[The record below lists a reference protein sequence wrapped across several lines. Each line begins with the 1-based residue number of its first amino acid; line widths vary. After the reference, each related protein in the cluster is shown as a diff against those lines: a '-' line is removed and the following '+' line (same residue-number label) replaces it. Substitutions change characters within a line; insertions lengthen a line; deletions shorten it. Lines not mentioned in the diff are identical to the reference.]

1 MGGKMENRE
10 RYKRI
15 IMFLASALIV
25 AIQTLLF
32 AYIWYKFYAHK
43 DVIGRRFD
51 RGNQVVI
58 GLYVLMLY
66 FFYKIYGG
74 FKVGYLRVF
83 EVLYSQVLSVVCVNF
98 ITYLQLCLIG
108 RWRFGEHL
116 MPMVEMTGID
126 LVVVLLWVVGMRW
139 IYTRL
144 YPPRQM
150 LMIYGDRN
158 PGDLRDKLET
168 REDKYAIKEM
178 VPISLGLDTI
188 KEKINGYSAVVI
200 GDLPSHERNVL
211 LKYCFEKD
219 IRCYSIPKLS
229 DILLRNA
236 DDIHLFDTT
245 LLLSRNLR
253 LTAEQLFFKRVVDI
267 VFSLVGLVIA
277 SPFMLVI
284 ALAIKLYDGGPVFY
298 KQPRLTRDKK
308 VFMILKFRSM
318 KMDSEEKGAQLAKKE
333 DDRITPV
340 GKIIRRI
347 HFDELPQII
356 NILKGEMSL
365 VGPRPERPEIAEL
378 YRERI
383 PEFDYRLKVKAG
395 LTGYAQVYGKYN
407 TTPYDKLKLDLTY
420 IETYS
425 LRLDLKLLM
434 LTFKILF
441 QKENTEG
448 VEAWQK
454 TAGQEK
460 ESVEKAEREEKEKQL
475 ADTNSNTNEEK
486 Q

>member
-1 MGGKMENRE
+1 M
-10 RYKRI
+10 
-15 IMFLASALIV
+15 
-25 AIQTLLF
+25 
-32 AYIWYKFYAHK
+32 
-43 DVIGRRFD
+43 
-51 RGNQVVI
+51 
-58 GLYVLMLY
+58 
-66 FFYKIYGG
+66 
-74 FKVGYLRVF
+74 GYLRVF
-83 EVLYSQVLSVVCVNF
+83 EVIYSQILSVCCVNF

-108 RWRFGEHL
+108 RWRLGEHL
-116 MPMVEMTGID
+116 TPMLAMTGID
-126 LVVVLLWVVGMRW
+126 LVIVVIWVVGMRYV
-139 IYTRL
+139 YTRL

-150 LMIYGDRN
+150 LMIYGGRN
-158 PGDLRDKLET
+158 PGDLRNKFET

-178 VPISLGLDTI
+178 APLSLGLDVI
-188 KEKINGYSAVVI
+188 KEKINGYKAVVI
-200 GDLPSHERNVL
+200 GDIPSHERNLL

-229 DILLRNA
+229 DIMLRNA

-253 LTAEQLFFKRVVDI
+253 LTAEQLFFKRIVDI
-267 VFSLVGLVIA
+267 IFSLAGLVIA
-277 SPFMLVI
+277 SPFM
-284 ALAIKLYDGGPVFY
+284 KD
-298 KQPRLTRDKK
+298 KQI
-308 VFMILKFRSM
+308 FMILKFRSM
-318 KMDSEEKGAQLAKKE
+318 KMDSEVKGAQLAKKE

-340 GKIIRRI
+340 GKLIRRI
-347 HFDELPQII
+347 HFDELPQIF
-356 NILKGEMSL
+356 NILKGDMSL
-365 VGPRPERPEIAEL
+365 VGPRPERPEIAAL
-378 YRERI
+378 YSERI

-425 LRLDLKLLM
+425 LKLDLKLLM

-460 ESVEKAEREEKEKQL
+460 
-475 ADTNSNTNEEK
+475 NEEND
-486 Q
+486 

>member
-1 MGGKMENRE
+1 MENRE

-15 IMFLASALIV
+15 IMFLSSVVIV
-25 AIQTLLF
+25 AIETALF
-32 AYIWYKFYAHK
+32 AYIWYNFYLSK
-43 DVIGRRFD
+43 EVIGRLFV

-83 EVLYSQVLSVVCVNF
+83 EVIYSQILSVVCVNF

-108 RWRFGEHL
+108 RWRLGEHL
-116 MPMVEMTGID
+116 TPMLAMTGID
-126 LVVVLLWVVGMRW
+126 LIIVVIWVVGMRFV
-139 IYTRL
+139 YTRL

-150 LMIYGDRN
+150 LMVYGEHN
-158 PGDLRDKLET
+158 PGDLRSKLET

-178 VPISLGLDTI
+178 VPISLGLDAI
-188 KEKINGYSAVVI
+188 KEKICGYKAVVI
-200 GDLPSHERNVL
+200 GDIPSHERNVL

-229 DILLRNA
+229 DIMLRNA

-253 LTAEQLFFKRVVDI
+253 LTAEQLFCKRLVDI
-267 VFSLVGLVIA
+267 VFSLL
-277 SPFMLVI
+277 MLVI
-284 ALAIKLYDGGPVFY
+284 ALAIKLYDGGPVLY
-298 KQPRLTRDKK
+298 KQPRLTRDKQI
-308 VFMILKFRSM
+308 FMILKFRSM
-318 KMDSEEKGAQLAKKE
+318 KMDSEVKGAQLAKKE

-347 HFDELPQII
+347 HFDELPQIF
-356 NILKGEMSL
+356 NILKGDMSL
-365 VGPRPERPEIAEL
+365 VGPRPERTEIAAVYCEK
-378 YRERI
+378 I

-425 LRLDLKLLM
+425 LKLDVKLLM

-460 ESVEKAEREEKEKQL
+460 EEEDRK
-475 ADTNSNTNEEK
+475 
-486 Q
+486 

>member
-1 MGGKMENRE
+1 MENRE
-10 RYKRI
+10 RYKRL
-15 IMFLASALIV
+15 IMFSASAVIV
-25 AIQTLLF
+25 AIETLLF
-32 AYIWYKFYAHK
+32 AYIWYRFYAHK
-43 DVIGRRFD
+43 NVIGRRFD

-58 GLYVLMLY
+58 GLYVLMMY

-83 EVLYSQVLSVVCVNF
+83 EVIYSQILSVVCVNF

-108 RWRFGEHL
+108 RWRLGEHL
-116 MPMVEMTGID
+116 SPMLAMTGID
-126 LVVVLLWVVGMRW
+126 LVFVVVRVVGMRFLN
-139 IYTRL
+139 TRL
-144 YPPRQM
+144 NPPSQM
-150 LMIYGDRN
+150 LMIYGGRN
-158 PGDLRDKLET
+158 PGDLRNKLET

-178 VPISLGLDTI
+178 APLSLGLDAL
-188 KEKINGYSAVVI
+188 KEKIDGYRAVVI
-200 GDLPSHERNVL
+200 GDIPSHERNVL
-211 LKYCFEKD
+211 LKYCFERD
-219 IRCYSIPKLS
+219 IRCYSVPKLS
-229 DILLRNA
+229 DIMLRNA

-267 VFSLVGLVIA
+267 VFSLLGLVIA
-277 SPFMLVI
+277 SPFMLLI

-298 KQPRLTRDKK
+298 KQPRLTRDKR

-318 KMDSEEKGAQLAKKE
+318 KMDSEVKGAQLARKE

-340 GKIIRRI
+340 GRIIRRI
-347 HFDELPQII
+347 HFDELPQIF
-356 NILKGEMSL
+356 NILKGDMSL
-365 VGPRPERPEIAEL
+365 VGPRPERPEIAAL
-378 YRERI
+378 YSERI
-383 PEFDYRLKVKAG
+383 SEFDYRLKVKAG

-425 LRLDLKLLM
+425 LRLDIKLLM

-448 VEAWQK
+448 IEAWQR

-460 ESVEKAEREEKEKQL
+460 
-475 ADTNSNTNEEK
+475 NEEK
-486 Q
+486 NEENI

>member
-1 MGGKMENRE
+1 MENRE
-10 RYKRI
+10 RYKRL
-15 IMFLASALIV
+15 IMFLASAVII
-25 AIQTLLF
+25 AIETLLF

-43 DVIGRRFD
+43 EVIGRRFD

-58 GLYVLMLY
+58 GLYVLMIY

-83 EVLYSQVLSVVCVNF
+83 EVIYSQILSVCCVNF

-108 RWRFGEHL
+108 RWRLGEHL
-116 MPMVEMTGID
+116 TPMLAMMGID
-126 LVVVLLWVVGMRW
+126 LVIVVIWVVGMRYV
-139 IYTRL
+139 YTRL

-150 LMIYGDRN
+150 LMIYGGRN
-158 PGDLRDKLET
+158 PGDLRNKFET

-178 VPISLGLDTI
+178 ASLSLGLDVI
-188 KEKINGYSAVVI
+188 KEKINGYKAVVI
-200 GDLPSHERNVL
+200 GDIPSHERNLL

-229 DILLRNA
+229 DIMLRNA

-253 LTAEQLFFKRVVDI
+253 LTAEQLFFKRIVDI
-267 VFSLVGLVIA
+267 IFSLAGLVIA
-277 SPFMLVI
+277 SPFMILI

-298 KQPRLTRDKK
+298 KQPRLTKDKQI
-308 VFMILKFRSM
+308 FMILKFRSM
-318 KMDSEEKGAQLAKKE
+318 KMCTPHDVPTHML
-333 DDRITPV
+333 DNPDRYITRV
-340 GKIIRRI
+340 GKFLRAHSLDELPQIWDIFIGNMSIIGPRI
-347 HFDELPQII
+347 HFDELPQIF
-356 NILKGEMSL
+356 NILKGDMSL
-365 VGPRPERPEIAEL
+365 VGPRPERPEIAAL
-378 YRERI
+378 YSERI

-425 LRLDLKLLM
+425 LKLDLKLLM

-460 ESVEKAEREEKEKQL
+460 
-475 ADTNSNTNEEK
+475 NEEND
-486 Q
+486 

>member
-1 MGGKMENRE
+1 MENRE
-10 RYKRI
+10 RYKRL
-15 IMFLASALIV
+15 IMFSASAVIV
-25 AIQTLLF
+25 AIETLLF
-32 AYIWYKFYAHK
+32 AYIWYRFYAHK

-58 GLYVLMLY
+58 GLYVLMMY

-83 EVLYSQVLSVVCVNF
+83 EVIYSQILSVVCVNF

-108 RWRFGEHL
+108 RWRLGEHL
-116 MPMVEMTGID
+116 SPILAMTGID
-126 LVVVLLWVVGMRW
+126 LVIVVVWVVGMRFV
-139 IYTRL
+139 YTRL

-150 LMIYGDRN
+150 LMIYGGRN

-178 VPISLGLDTI
+178 APLSLGLDAL
-188 KEKINGYSAVVI
+188 KEKIDGYRAVVI
-200 GDLPSHERNVL
+200 GDIPSHERNVL
-211 LKYCFEKD
+211 LKYCFERD
-219 IRCYSIPKLS
+219 IRCYSVPKLS
-229 DILLRNA
+229 DIMLRNA
-236 DDIHLFDTT
+236 DDIHLFDTI

-267 VFSLVGLVIA
+267 VFSLLGLVIA
-277 SPFMLVI
+277 SPFMLLI

-298 KQPRLTRDKK
+298 KQPRLTRDKR

-318 KMDSEEKGAQLAKKE
+318 KMDSEVKGAQLARKE

-340 GKIIRRI
+340 GRIIRRI
-347 HFDELPQII
+347 HFDELPQIF
-356 NILKGEMSL
+356 NILKGDMSL
-365 VGPRPERPEIAEL
+365 VGPRPERPEIAAL
-378 YRERI
+378 YSERI
-383 PEFDYRLKVKAG
+383 SEFDYRLKVKAG

-425 LRLDLKLLM
+425 LRLDIKLLM

-448 VEAWQK
+448 IEAWQK

-460 ESVEKAEREEKEKQL
+460 
-475 ADTNSNTNEEK
+475 NEENI
-486 Q
+486 

>member
-1 MGGKMENRE
+1 MEKRE
-10 RYKRI
+10 KYKHLL
-15 IMFLASALIV
+15 MFLASVLIM
-25 AIQTLLF
+25 AIQIGVFAYMWYHHFEKNMLRRYWHRGNYVIIGQYALLLF
-32 AYIWYKFYAHK
+32 
-43 DVIGRRFD
+43 
-51 RGNQVVI
+51 
-58 GLYVLMLY
+58 L
-66 FFYKIYGG
+66 FYKLYGG

-83 EVLYSQVLSVVCVNF
+83 EVLYSQILSVPCVNF
-98 ITYLQLCLIG
+98 ITYLQLALIG
-108 RWRFGEHL
+108 HWKFGHNIKYL
-116 MPMVEMTGID
+116 LEMTGINM
-126 LVVVLLWVVGMRW
+126 VVVVIWVFFMRW
-139 IYTRL
+139 VYARL

-150 LMIYGDRN
+150 LMIYGGRN
-158 PGDLRDKLET
+158 PGDLRNKFET

-178 VPISLGLDTI
+178 APLSLGLDVI
-188 KEKINGYSAVVI
+188 KEKINGYKAVVI
-200 GDLPSHERNVL
+200 GDIPSHERNLL

-229 DILLRNA
+229 DIMLRNA

-253 LTAEQLFFKRVVDI
+253 LTAEQLFFKRIVDI
-267 VFSLVGLVIA
+267 IFSLAGLVIA
-277 SPFMLVI
+277 SPFMILI

-298 KQPRLTRDKK
+298 KQPRLTKDKQI
-308 VFMILKFRSM
+308 FMILKFRSM
-318 KMDSEEKGAQLAKKE
+318 QMDSEVKGAQLAKKE

-340 GKIIRRI
+340 GKFIRRI
-347 HFDELPQII
+347 HFDELPQIF
-356 NILKGEMSL
+356 NILKGDMSL
-365 VGPRPERPEIAEL
+365 VGPRPERPEIAAL
-378 YRERI
+378 YSERI

-425 LRLDLKLLM
+425 LKLDLKLLM

-460 ESVEKAEREEKEKQL
+460 
-475 ADTNSNTNEEK
+475 NEEND
-486 Q
+486 

>member
-1 MGGKMENRE
+1 
-10 RYKRI
+10 
-15 IMFLASALIV
+15 
-25 AIQTLLF
+25 
-32 AYIWYKFYAHK
+32 
-43 DVIGRRFD
+43 
-51 RGNQVVI
+51 
-58 GLYVLMLY
+58 
-66 FFYKIYGG
+66 
-74 FKVGYLRVF
+74 
-83 EVLYSQVLSVVCVNF
+83 
-98 ITYLQLCLIG
+98 
-108 RWRFGEHL
+108 
-116 MPMVEMTGID
+116 
-126 LVVVLLWVVGMRW
+126 
-139 IYTRL
+139 
-144 YPPRQM
+144 M
-150 LMIYGDRN
+150 LMIYGNHN

-168 REDKYAIKEM
+168 RDDKYAIREM
-178 VPISLGLDTI
+178 IPVSVGLDKL
-188 KEKINGYSAVVI
+188 KEKIDGYSAVVI

-236 DDIHLFDTT
+236 EDIHLFDTT

-267 VFSLVGLVIA
+267 AFSLLGLVIA
-277 SPFMLVI
+277 SPFMLLI
-284 ALAIKLYDGGPVFY
+284 AIAIKLYDGGPVFY

-318 KMDSEEKGAQLAKKE
+318 KMDSEIKGAQLAKKE

-340 GKIIRRI
+340 GRVIRRI

-356 NILKGEMSL
+356 NILKGDMSL
-365 VGPRPERPEIAEL
+365 VGPRPERPEIAAL
-378 YRERI
+378 YSERI

-425 LRLDLKLLM
+425 LWLDLKLLM

-441 QKENTEG
+441 QKESTEG
-448 VEAWQK
+448 VESWQK
-454 TAGQEK
+454 TAGQER
-460 ESVEKAEREEKEKQL
+460 ESEDQK
-475 ADTNSNTNEEK
+475 
-486 Q
+486 

>member
-1 MGGKMENRE
+1 MENRE

-15 IMFLASALIV
+15 IMFLSSVVIV
-25 AIQTLLF
+25 AIETALF
-32 AYIWYKFYAHK
+32 AYIWYNFYLSK
-43 DVIGRRFD
+43 EVIGRLFV

-83 EVLYSQVLSVVCVNF
+83 EVIYSQILSVVCVNF

-108 RWRFGEHL
+108 RWRLGEHL
-116 MPMVEMTGID
+116 TPMLAMTGID
-126 LVVVLLWVVGMRW
+126 LIIVVIWVVGMRFV
-139 IYTRL
+139 YTRL

-150 LMIYGDRN
+150 LMVYGEHN
-158 PGDLRDKLET
+158 PGDLRSKLET

-178 VPISLGLDTI
+178 VPISLGLDAI
-188 KEKINGYSAVVI
+188 KEKICGYKAVVI
-200 GDLPSHERNVL
+200 GDIPSHERNVL

-229 DILLRNA
+229 DIMLRNA

-253 LTAEQLFFKRVVDI
+253 LTAEQLFCKRLVDI
-267 VFSLVGLVIA
+267 VFSLL
-277 SPFMLVI
+277 MLVI
-284 ALAIKLYDGGPVFY
+284 ALAIKLYDGGPVLY
-298 KQPRLTRDKK
+298 KQPRLTRGKQI
-308 VFMILKFRSM
+308 FMILKFRSM
-318 KMDSEEKGAQLAKKE
+318 KMDSEVKGAQLAKKE

-347 HFDELPQII
+347 HFDELPQIF
-356 NILKGEMSL
+356 NILKGDMSL
-365 VGPRPERPEIAEL
+365 VGPRPERPEIAAVYCEK
-378 YRERI
+378 I

-395 LTGYAQVYGKYN
+395 LTGYAQGYGKYN

-425 LRLDLKLLM
+425 LKLDVKLLM

-460 ESVEKAEREEKEKQL
+460 EEEDRK
-475 ADTNSNTNEEK
+475 
-486 Q
+486 

>member
-1 MGGKMENRE
+1 MENRE

-15 IMFLASALIV
+15 IMFLSSVVIV
-25 AIQTLLF
+25 AIETALF
-32 AYIWYKFYAHK
+32 AYIWYNFYLSK
-43 DVIGRRFD
+43 EVIGRLFV

-83 EVLYSQVLSVVCVNF
+83 EVIYSQILSVVCVNF

-108 RWRFGEHL
+108 RWRLGEHL
-116 MPMVEMTGID
+116 TPMLAMTGID
-126 LVVVLLWVVGMRW
+126 LIIVVIWVVGMRFV
-139 IYTRL
+139 YTRL

-150 LMIYGDRN
+150 LMVYGEHN
-158 PGDLRDKLET
+158 PGDLRSKLET
-168 REDKYAIKEM
+168 RED
-178 VPISLGLDTI
+178 ISLGLDAI
-188 KEKINGYSAVVI
+188 KEKICGYKAVVI
-200 GDLPSHERNVL
+200 GDIPSHERNVL

-229 DILLRNA
+229 DIMLRNA

-253 LTAEQLFFKRVVDI
+253 LTAEQLFCKRLVDI
-267 VFSLVGLVIA
+267 VFSLLMLVIA

-284 ALAIKLYDGGPVFY
+284 ALAIKLYDGGPVLY
-298 KQPRLTRDKK
+298 KQPRLTRDKQI
-308 VFMILKFRSM
+308 FMILKFRSM
-318 KMDSEEKGAQLAKKE
+318 KMDSEVKGAQLAKKE

-347 HFDELPQII
+347 HFDELPQIF
-356 NILKGEMSL
+356 NILKGDMSL
-365 VGPRPERPEIAEL
+365 VGPRPERPEIAAVYCEK
-378 YRERI
+378 I

-425 LRLDLKLLM
+425 LKLDVKLLM

-454 TAGQEK
+454 TAGQE
-460 ESVEKAEREEKEKQL
+460 REEENRK
-475 ADTNSNTNEEK
+475 
-486 Q
+486 

>member
-1 MGGKMENRE
+1 MENRE
-10 RYKRI
+10 RYKRL

-25 AIQTLLF
+25 ALETALF
-32 AYIWYKFYAHK
+32 AYIWYRFYSVK

-58 GLYVLMLY
+58 GMYVLMLY

-83 EVLYSQVLSVVCVNF
+83 EVLYSQVLSVFCVNF

-108 RWRFGEHL
+108 RWRLGEHL
-116 MPMVEMTGID
+116 GPMVVMTGID
-126 LVVVLLWVVGMRW
+126 LVIVLIWVVGMRFV
-139 IYTRL
+139 YTRL

-150 LMIYGDRN
+150 LMVYGGHN
-158 PGDLRDKLET
+158 PVDLRDKIQT

-178 VPISLGLDTI
+178 ISISQGLDKV
-188 KEKINGYSAVVI
+188 KEKIDGYSAVVI
-200 GDLPSHERNVL
+200 GDIPAHERNAV

-219 IRCYSIPKLS
+219 IRCYSVPKLS
-229 DILLRNA
+229 DIMLRNA

-253 LTAEQLFFKRVVDI
+253 LTAEQLFFKRIVDI
-267 VFSLVGLVIA
+267 VFSLLGLVIA

-308 VFMILKFRSM
+308 IFMILKFRSM
-318 KMDSEEKGAQLAKKE
+318 KIDSEVKGAQLAKKE

-347 HFDELPQII
+347 HFDELPQIF
-356 NILKGEMSL
+356 NILKGDMSL
-365 VGPRPERPEIAEL
+365 VGPRPERPEIAAL
-378 YRERI
+378 YSEKI

-460 ESVEKAEREEKEKQL
+460 EEGKEK
-475 ADTNSNTNEEK
+475 K
-486 Q
+486 

>member
-1 MGGKMENRE
+1 MENRE
-10 RYKRI
+10 RYKRL
-15 IMFLASALIV
+15 IMFLASAVII
-25 AIQTLLF
+25 AIETLLF

-43 DVIGRRFD
+43 EVIGRRFD

-58 GLYVLMLY
+58 GLYVLMIY

-83 EVLYSQVLSVVCVNF
+83 EVIYSQILSVCCVNF

-108 RWRFGEHL
+108 RWRLGEHL
-116 MPMVEMTGID
+116 TPMLAMTGID
-126 LVVVLLWVVGMRW
+126 LVIVVIWVVGMRYV
-139 IYTRL
+139 YTRL

-150 LMIYGDRN
+150 LMIYGGRN
-158 PGDLRDKLET
+158 PGDLRNKFET

-178 VPISLGLDTI
+178 ASLSLGLDVI
-188 KEKINGYSAVVI
+188 KEKINGYKAVVI
-200 GDLPSHERNVL
+200 GDIPSHERNLL

-229 DILLRNA
+229 DIMLRNA
-236 DDIHLFDTT
+236 L
-245 LLLSRNLR
+245 
-253 LTAEQLFFKRVVDI
+253 A
-267 VFSLVGLVIA
+267 GLVIA
-277 SPFMLVI
+277 SPFMILI

-298 KQPRLTRDKK
+298 KQPRLTKDKQI
-308 VFMILKFRSM
+308 FMILKFRSM
-318 KMDSEEKGAQLAKKE
+318 KMDSEVKGAQLAKKE

-340 GKIIRRI
+340 GKLIRRI
-347 HFDELPQII
+347 HFDELPQIF
-356 NILKGEMSL
+356 NILKGDMSL
-365 VGPRPERPEIAEL
+365 VGPRPERPEIAAL
-378 YRERI
+378 YSERI

-425 LRLDLKLLM
+425 LKLDLKLLM

-460 ESVEKAEREEKEKQL
+460 
-475 ADTNSNTNEEK
+475 NEEND
-486 Q
+486 

>member
-1 MGGKMENRE
+1 M
-10 RYKRI
+10 
-15 IMFLASALIV
+15 LA
-25 AIQTLLF
+25 
-32 AYIWYKFYAHK
+32 
-43 DVIGRRFD
+43 
-51 RGNQVVI
+51 
-58 GLYVLMLY
+58 
-66 FFYKIYGG
+66 
-74 FKVGYLRVF
+74 
-83 EVLYSQVLSVVCVNF
+83 
-98 ITYLQLCLIG
+98 
-108 RWRFGEHL
+108 
-116 MPMVEMTGID
+116 MTGID
-126 LVVVLLWVVGMRW
+126 LIIVVIWVVGMRFV
-139 IYTRL
+139 YTRL

-150 LMIYGDRN
+150 LMVYGEHN
-158 PGDLRDKLET
+158 PGDLRSKLET

-178 VPISLGLDTI
+178 VPISLGLDAI
-188 KEKINGYSAVVI
+188 KEKICGYKAVVI
-200 GDLPSHERNVL
+200 GDIPSHERNVL

-229 DILLRNA
+229 DIMLRNA

-253 LTAEQLFFKRVVDI
+253 LTAEQLFCKRLVDI
-267 VFSLVGLVIA
+267 VFSLL
-277 SPFMLVI
+277 MLVI
-284 ALAIKLYDGGPVFY
+284 ALAIKLYDGGPVLY
-298 KQPRLTRDKK
+298 KQPRLTRDKQI
-308 VFMILKFRSM
+308 FMILKFRSM
-318 KMDSEEKGAQLAKKE
+318 KMDSEVKGAQLAKKE

-347 HFDELPQII
+347 HFDELPQIF
-356 NILKGEMSL
+356 NILKGDMSL
-365 VGPRPERPEIAEL
+365 VGPRPERPEIAAVYCEK
-378 YRERI
+378 I

-425 LRLDLKLLM
+425 LKLDVKLLM

-460 ESVEKAEREEKEKQL
+460 EEEDRK
-475 ADTNSNTNEEK
+475 
-486 Q
+486 

>member
-1 MGGKMENRE
+1 MAEPSADIRLREEDMENRE
-10 RYKRI
+10 RYKRS
-15 IMFLASALIV
+15 IMFLASTLIV
-25 AIQTLLF
+25 LLETLLF
-32 AYIWYKFYAHK
+32 AYIWYKFYARR

-58 GLYVLMLY
+58 GLYVLMVY

-108 RWRFGEHL
+108 RWRFGEHAGPVL
-116 MPMVEMTGID
+116 AMTGID
-126 LVVVLLWVVGMRW
+126 LVIVVIWVVTMRW
-139 IYTRL
+139 VYTRL

-150 LMIYGDRN
+150 LMIYGEHN
-158 PGDLRDKLET
+158 PLDLRDKLET

-178 VPISLGLDTI
+178 VPISLGLDKI
-188 KEKINGYSAVVI
+188 KEKIDGYSAVVI

-219 IRCYSIPKLS
+219 TRCYSIPKLS
-229 DILLRNA
+229 DIMLRNA

-253 LTAEQLFFKRVVDI
+253 LTAEQLFFKRIVDI

-277 SPFMLVI
+277 SPFMLLI

-318 KMDSEEKGAQLAKKE
+318 KMDSEVKGAQLAKKE

-340 GKIIRRI
+340 GRIIRRI
-347 HFDELPQII
+347 HFDELPQIL

-365 VGPRPERPEIAEL
+365 VGPRPERPEIAAQ
-378 YRERI
+378 YCERI

-425 LRLDLKLLM
+425 MRLDLKLLM

-448 VEAWQK
+448 VESWQK

-460 ESVEKAEREEKEKQL
+460 EDESGRY
-475 ADTNSNTNEEK
+475 
-486 Q
+486 

>member
-1 MGGKMENRE
+1 MENRE

-15 IMFLASALIV
+15 IMFLSSVVIV
-25 AIQTLLF
+25 AIETALF
-32 AYIWYKFYAHK
+32 AYIWYNFYLSK
-43 DVIGRRFD
+43 EVIGRLFV

-83 EVLYSQVLSVVCVNF
+83 EVIYSQILSVVCVNF

-108 RWRFGEHL
+108 RWRLGEHL
-116 MPMVEMTGID
+116 TPMLAMTGID
-126 LVVVLLWVVGMRW
+126 LIIVVIWVVGMRFV
-139 IYTRL
+139 YTRL

-150 LMIYGDRN
+150 LMVYGEHN
-158 PGDLRDKLET
+158 PGDLRSKLET

-178 VPISLGLDTI
+178 VPISLGLDAI
-188 KEKINGYSAVVI
+188 KEKICGYKAVVI
-200 GDLPSHERNVL
+200 GDIPSHERNVL
-211 LKYCFEKD
+211 LKYCFETD

-229 DILLRNA
+229 DIMLRNA

-253 LTAEQLFFKRVVDI
+253 LTAEQLFCKRLVDI
-267 VFSLVGLVIA
+267 VFSLL
-277 SPFMLVI
+277 MLVI
-284 ALAIKLYDGGPVFY
+284 ALAIKLYDGGPVLY
-298 KQPRLTRDKK
+298 KQPRLTRDKQI
-308 VFMILKFRSM
+308 FMILKFRSM
-318 KMDSEEKGAQLAKKE
+318 KMDSEVKGAQLAKKE

-347 HFDELPQII
+347 HFDELPQIF
-356 NILKGEMSL
+356 NILKGDMSL
-365 VGPRPERPEIAEL
+365 VGPRPERPEIAAVYCEK
-378 YRERI
+378 I

-425 LRLDLKLLM
+425 LKLDVKLLM

-460 ESVEKAEREEKEKQL
+460 EEEDRK
-475 ADTNSNTNEEK
+475 
-486 Q
+486 

>member
-1 MGGKMENRE
+1 MENRE
-10 RYKRI
+10 RYKRL
-15 IMFLASALIV
+15 IMFLASAVII
-25 AIQTLLF
+25 AIETLLF

-43 DVIGRRFD
+43 EVIGRRFD

-83 EVLYSQVLSVVCVNF
+83 EVIYSQILSVVCVNF

-108 RWRFGEHL
+108 RWRLGEHL
-116 MPMVEMTGID
+116 TPMLAMTGID
-126 LVVVLLWVVGMRW
+126 LIIVVIWVVGMRFV
-139 IYTRL
+139 YTRL

-150 LMIYGDRN
+150 LMVYGEHN
-158 PGDLRDKLET
+158 PGDLRSKLET

-178 VPISLGLDTI
+178 VPISLGLDAI
-188 KEKINGYSAVVI
+188 KEKICGYKAVVI
-200 GDLPSHERNVL
+200 GDIPSHERNVL

-229 DILLRNA
+229 DIMLRNA

-253 LTAEQLFFKRVVDI
+253 LTAEQLFCKRLVDI
-267 VFSLVGLVIA
+267 VFSLL
-277 SPFMLVI
+277 MLVI
-284 ALAIKLYDGGPVFY
+284 ALAIKLYDGGPVLY
-298 KQPRLTRDKK
+298 KQPRLTRDKQI
-308 VFMILKFRSM
+308 FMILKFRSM
-318 KMDSEEKGAQLAKKE
+318 KMDSEVKGAQLAKKE

-347 HFDELPQII
+347 HFDELPQIF
-356 NILKGEMSL
+356 NILKGDMSL
-365 VGPRPERPEIAEL
+365 VGPRPERPEIAAVYCEK
-378 YRERI
+378 I

-425 LRLDLKLLM
+425 LKLDVKLLM

-460 ESVEKAEREEKEKQL
+460 EEEDRK
-475 ADTNSNTNEEK
+475 
-486 Q
+486 

>member
-1 MGGKMENRE
+1 MENRE
-10 RYKRI
+10 RYMRL
-15 IMFLASALIV
+15 IMFLASAVII
-25 AIQTLLF
+25 AIETLLF

-43 DVIGRRFD
+43 EVIGRRFD

-58 GLYVLMLY
+58 GLYVLMIY

-83 EVLYSQVLSVVCVNF
+83 EVIYSQILSVCCVNF

-108 RWRFGEHL
+108 RWRLGEHL
-116 MPMVEMTGID
+116 TPMLAMTGID
-126 LVVVLLWVVGMRW
+126 LVIVVIWVVGMRYV
-139 IYTRL
+139 YTRL

-150 LMIYGDRN
+150 LMIYGGRN
-158 PGDLRDKLET
+158 PGDLRNKFET

-178 VPISLGLDTI
+178 ASLSLGLDVI
-188 KEKINGYSAVVI
+188 KEKINGYKAVVI
-200 GDLPSHERNVL
+200 GDIPSHERNLL

-229 DILLRNA
+229 DIMLRNA

-253 LTAEQLFFKRVVDI
+253 LTAEQLFFKRIVDI
-267 VFSLVGLVIA
+267 IFSLAGLVIA
-277 SPFMLVI
+277 SPFMILI

-298 KQPRLTRDKK
+298 KQPRLTKDKQI
-308 VFMILKFRSM
+308 FMILKFRSM
-318 KMDSEEKGAQLAKKE
+318 KMDSEVKGAQLAKKE

-340 GKIIRRI
+340 GK
-347 HFDELPQII
+347 L
-356 NILKGEMSL
+356 MSL
-365 VGPRPERPEIAEL
+365 VGPRPERPEIAAL
-378 YRERI
+378 YSERI

-425 LRLDLKLLM
+425 LKLDLKLLM

-460 ESVEKAEREEKEKQL
+460 
-475 ADTNSNTNEEK
+475 NEEND
-486 Q
+486 